1 MDPPP
6 SHGLIRKP
14 LGSISAL
21 TKFDGEG
28 PVGPPVEAFNDLS
41 HICQHNHFNKLNKLK
56 LI

>member
-21 TKFDGEG
+21 TKVVEG
-28 PVGPPVEAFNDLS
+28 GPAGPPVEDVKDLS
-41 HICQHNHFNKLNKLK
+41 HICQHDNSN
-56 LI
+56 

>member
-41 HICQHNHFNKLNKLK
+41 HICQHNHFNKLKLF
-56 LI
+56 